1 MLRLLAVLPV
11 VASQSHCPRE
21 ISENFPAGTFA
32 FSESTGCVLADT
44 EDRFNQHHLP
54 DFDTALSR
62 CR

>member
-1 MLRLLAVLPV
+1 MLLTLLTFLPA
-11 VASQSHCPRE
+11 VASQCPQE
-21 ISENFPAGTFA
+21 ISDNFPAGTFA

-54 DFDTALSR
+54 DFDTALNR